1 MKRIKMP
8 SFKANRL
15 AKWVIVF
22 VTILVCVL
30 ALGAG
35 IFSHYASKQ
44 IEERLNRIGC
54 EVGAVKVNIFTQSIS
69 ISGVDFNPG
78 DSTNKGD
85 SINNAPLKAQLK
97 NIVLKNVSLYSL
109 LVNKELEIKEIL
121 VADGSIRFSRRKS
134 EKEDHHKQPKEIPI
148 NKIIIGRIVLKN
160 INTTLTNDSL
170 TVCSGLLN
178 MTLNDIQSSDTTGID
193 NIRAYNIN
201 HLESKITHF
210 LYNSADGF
218 YQTHIAEIYLASNHE
233 KLIIDS
239 LVLLPRYSKFKFS
252 RVAGK
257 QVDRLKT
264 FIPRIEITGLQYDH
278 FRDSTFLASKITIMS
293 AEIFSF
299 RDKRMPF
306 KETKNKPLPV
316 AAIKQFDFG
325 IEVDTLQIKNAKVTY
340 EEFPP
345 DGFKSGKLVFENL
358 QATLVNLSNKAY
370 QNKPQYATLEASAKI
385 MGKGLI
391 QASFTLPLD
400 ENKQYHAKGK
410 ISQMSLLHLNPI
422 LENLAFIRIESGR
435 LNALN
440 FDFDYNDKSSKG
452 TLTINYQDLKITG
465 LKKEKSK
472 DESDIKTFLINTVVK
487 NDKDKNMPVDKR
499 TGAIEFER
507 DRKRQIFNF
516 WWKSLL
522 SGIKASV
529 LNADKD
535 SEKSKNSKKR

>member
-1 MKRIKMP
+1 MKRVKMP
-8 SFKANRL
+8 PFKLNRIG
-15 AKWVIVF
+15 KWVIIV
-22 VTILVCVL
+22 VTVLVCVL
-30 ALGAG
+30 FLGAQ
-35 IFSHYASKQ
+35 IFDHYASRQ
-44 IEERLNRIGC
+44 IEKHLKEIGC
-54 EVGAVKVNIFTQSIS
+54 NVGSVNVNIFTQGIS
-69 ISGVDFNPG
+69 ISDFDFNPG
-78 DSTNKGD
+78 DSANNGD
-85 SINNAPLKAQLK
+85 STNNTPLKARLQ
-97 NIVLKNVSLYSL
+97 NIALKNVSLYSL
-109 LVNKELEIKEIL
+109 LVNKKLEIKEIL
-121 VADGSIRFSRRKS
+121 ITDGSIRFTRRKS
-134 EKEDHHKQPKEIPI
+134 AKDDHDEKPREIPI
-148 NKIIIGRIVLKN
+148 SKVTIGRIVLKN
-160 INTTLTNDSL
+160 LNTTLANDSL

-178 MTLNDIQSSDTTGID
+178 LTLNNIQSSDTTGVD
-193 NIRAYNIN
+193 NIEAYNVKQ
-201 HLESKITHF
+201 LDLRITRL

-218 YQTHIAEIYLASNHE
+218 YQTHVAAIYMASDRD

-252 RVAGK
+252 RIAGK

-264 FIPRIEITGLQYDH
+264 FIPQIEITGLQYDH
-278 FRDSTFLASKITIMS
+278 LRDSAFLASKISIMS

-306 KETKNKPLPV
+306 KETENKPLPI
-316 AAIKQFDFG
+316 AAIKKFDFG
-325 IEVDTLQIKNAKVTY
+325 IEVDTLQIKNSKVTY

-345 DGFKSGKLVFENL
+345 EGFKSGKLVFENL

-370 QNKPQYATLEASAKI
+370 QNRPPYATLEASAKI

-391 QASFTLPLD
+391 QATFTLPLD
-400 ENKQYHAKGK
+400 ESKQYHAKGK
-410 ISQMSLLHLNPI
+410 ISQMSLLHLNPV

-440 FDFDYNDKSSKG
+440 FDFDYNDRSSKG
-452 TLTINYQDLKITG
+452 SLTINYEDLKITG

-487 NDKDKNMPVDKR
+487 NDKDKDVPIDKR

-535 SEKSKNSKKR
+535 SRKSKDSKK

>member
-1 MKRIKMP
+1 MKGIKMP
-8 SFKANRL
+8 LFKSTRL
-15 AKWVIVF
+15 RKWVIIFISVSA
-22 VTILVCVL
+22 CVL
-30 ALGAG
+30 FLGAG
-35 IFSHYASKQ
+35 IFSHYASQQ
-44 IEERLNRIGC
+44 IEERLKQIGC
-54 EVGAVKVNIFTQSIS
+54 NVGSVNVNIFTQSIS
-69 ISGVDFNPG
+69 ISDFDFNPSDSANNG
-78 DSTNKGD
+78 DSTN
-85 SINNAPLKAQLK
+85 NTPLKAQLK
-97 NIVLKNVSLYSL
+97 NIAIKNVSLYSL
-109 LVNKELEIKEIL
+109 LVNKKLEIKEIL
-121 VADGSIRFSRRKS
+121 ITDGSIRFSRKKS
-134 EKEDHHKQPKEIPI
+134 VKDDHNKQPKEIPI

-160 INTTLTNDSL
+160 LNTTLANDSL
-170 TVCSGLLN
+170 TRCSGLLN
-178 MTLNDIQSSDTTGID
+178 MTLNNIQSSDTTGID
-193 NIRAYNIN
+193 NIRAYNIKDV
-201 HLESKITHF
+201 ESKITHL

-218 YQTHIAEIYLASNHE
+218 YQTHIAAIYLASNDE

-239 LVLLPRYSKFKFS
+239 LALLPRYSKFKFS

-278 FRDSTFLASKITIMS
+278 FRDSTFLASKIAIIS

-306 KETKNKPLPV
+306 KETENKPLPI

-325 IEVDTLQIKNAKVTY
+325 IEVDTLQIKNSKVTY

-345 DGFKSGKLVFENL
+345 DGFKSGKIVFENL
-358 QATLVNLSNKAY
+358 QATLVNVSNKVY
-370 QNKPQYATLEASAKI
+370 QNKPHYATLEASAKI

-410 ISQMSLLHLNPI
+410 ISQMSLLHLNPA

-440 FDFDYNDKSSKG
+440 FDFDYNDKSANG

-472 DESDIKTFLINTVVK
+472 DESDIKTFLINTIVK
-487 NDKDKNMPVDKR
+487 NDKDKNMPTDKR

-535 SEKSKNSKKR
+535 SRKSKNSKK